1 MGWNIFFL
9 KAILLFRK
17 NGTWYQIMLKAY
29 VPTCI
34 MACGTACLVN
44 GLLPLCSNSSISAT
58 LTIKSV
64 TWIYENCMRIHDL
77 FFFPPSCKKKWI
89 PKQPRAPPMRQV
101 GGRFSIKKLLWW
113 RRFFRQDLM
122 QGCVCCGST
131 WIYQLGQLGA
141 CCNLPRQV
149 KNTFLDLARSVS
161 FGWAFVAWD
170 WHDIFCCIFVR
181 EQFER

>member
-1 MGWNIFFL
+1 
-9 KAILLFRK
+9 
-17 NGTWYQIMLKAY
+17 
-29 VPTCI
+29 
-34 MACGTACLVN
+34 
-44 GLLPLCSNSSISAT
+44 
-58 LTIKSV
+58 
-64 TWIYENCMRIHDL
+64 
-77 FFFPPSCKKKWI
+77 
-89 PKQPRAPPMRQV
+89 
-101 GGRFSIKKLLWW
+101 
-113 RRFFRQDLM
+113 M

-181 EQFER
+181 EQFERENDRTYFKHHAFIILGCHPVSQCHARMRVWNSLFTKGLGQLKGTKHRENIPCRLVNPRETEHSATLS

>member
-1 MGWNIFFL
+1 MAHDIRSCWRHMCRPASWPVERHVWWMVCFL
-9 KAILLFRK
+9 FAQTVASLQPWPSSQWLGFIKIACAFMICSSFLLRAK
-17 NGTWYQIMLKAY
+17 N
-29 VPTCI
+29 
-34 MACGTACLVN
+34 
-44 GLLPLCSNSSISAT
+44 
-58 LTIKSV
+58 
-64 TWIYENCMRIHDL
+64 
-77 FFFPPSCKKKWI
+77 WI
-89 PKQPRAPPMRQV
+89 PKQRRAPPMRQV
-101 GGRFSIKKLLWW
+101 GGRFSIQKLLWW

-122 QGCVCCGST
+122 QGCVCWGST

-141 CCNLPRQV
+141 CCNLPRV

>member
-1 MGWNIFFL
+1 
-9 KAILLFRK
+9 
-17 NGTWYQIMLKAY
+17 MLKAY

-44 GLLPLCSNSSISAT
+44 GLLPVCSNSSISAT

-64 TWIYENCMRIHDL
+64 TWIYENCIIHDL
-77 FFFPPSCKKKWI
+77 FFFPPSCKKLN
-89 PKQPRAPPMRQV
+89 PKTTTCTTNATGWRPVFNQKNAVMAQV
-101 GGRFSIKKLLWW
+101 FQAGPDAR
-113 RRFFRQDLM
+113 M
-122 QGCVCCGST
+122 CVCCGST

-141 CCNLPRQV
+141 CCNLPRV